1 MIFHSI
7 LLYLRSSIVCYGV
20 VLLHKT
26 KTEILVI
33 SSLLLFLVSTCDK
46 KAVEPG
52 DQTPPAAITTLTVVD
67 STATSAVLRWQAT
80 GDDGTEGTA
89 SDYDLRYDTIYDILL
104 NWDEAIVYPITS
116 TPKPNT
122 FWEFLEIKD
131 LDSTKG
137 YFFGLK
143 ASDEAGNW
151 SALSNIV
158 SVHIPDTIF
167 PAAITDL
174 LVTNIDTF
182 SVTLSW
188 TASGDDSTTG
198 LATAYDIRYDTT
210 ALTELS
216 WTQAEVINDLVV
228 PLVSGFSE
236 TYTIDSLIPT
246 TGYYF
251 GIKVIDDAANISP
264 ISNIVSAT
272 TLYKDT
278 STIIWETTIGG
289 ASDELVSSIV
299 LTSDK
304 GFALAGGI
312 TDPGGTSDDYFAKIG
327 SNGVLIWETRTG
339 GTEPDYINDLL
350 ALSTGEVVAAGY
362 TESFGSDGKDF
373 YLVKLT
379 DSGDLVWEKN
389 IAGVVNEVAISIER
403 AHDEGFIIG
412 GNSGS
417 IYIDNAASLL
427 KVSSLGAIEWQ
438 RLYAIGDYCGSDP
451 WSGPTGRGRTA
462 IATQDGGYALSWAG
476 SGPSIC
482 GHTGPGPPVEKT
494 LLVKTSD
501 NGTSEWTF
509 SVGGLYSYFVA
520 GPVIRVSTG
529 GYLFAYQSGE
539 NYHYAKISNTGGEV
553 WNLRDDRYNP
563 GRLAGLIQLKSG
575 NFMVALQTG
584 SQIELIVLSS
594 SGTVINSRI
603 ISQNNYGGGDLL
615 VQAPDGNII
624 IAGWYYADDSNW
636 NIRVLKIRNEY

>member
-1 MIFHSI
+1 MFF
-7 LLYLRSSIVCYGV
+7 
-20 VLLHKT
+20 KT
-26 KTEILVI
+26 KFT
-33 SSLLLFLVSTCDK
+33 SLLCSLSLLFLVSSCDK
-46 KAVEPG
+46 KAVDPG
-52 DQTPPAAITTLTVVD
+52 DQIPPAAITTLIVVD
-67 STATSAVLRWQAT
+67 STATSVVLRWQAT
-80 GDDGTEGTA
+80 GDDGNEGTVA
-89 SDYDLRYDTIYDILL
+89 QYELRYDTIYESLL
-104 NWDEAIVYPITS
+104 NWDEAIVYPISS

-122 FWEFLEIKD
+122 FWEFLEVQD
-131 LDSTKG
+131 LDSTIG

-158 SVHIPDTIF
+158 SVHVPDTTS
-167 PAAITDL
+167 PTD
-174 LVTNIDTF
+174 TIPPN
-182 SVTLSW
+182 
-188 TASGDDSTTG
+188 
-198 LATAYDIRYDTT
+198 DTT
-210 ALTELS
+210 L
-216 WTQAEVINDLVV
+216 
-228 PLVSGFSE
+228 
-236 TYTIDSLIPT
+236 
-246 TGYYF
+246 
-251 GIKVIDDAANISP
+251 
-264 ISNIVSAT
+264 
-272 TLYKDT
+272 
-278 STIIWETTIGG
+278 IIWETTIGG

-304 GFALAGGI
+304 GFAMAGGI
-312 TDPGGTSDDYFAKIG
+312 TDPGGTSDAYFAKIG

-339 GTEPDYINDLL
+339 GTEPDYINDLV
-350 ALSTGEVVAAGY
+350 ALSTGEVVGAGY

-373 YLVKLT
+373 YLVKLS
-379 DSGDLVWEKN
+379 DSGDLVWAKN
-389 IAGVVNEVAISIER
+389 IAGVVHEVAISIER

-438 RLYAIGDYCGSDP
+438 RLYAVGDYCGSDP